1 MRERRGTRFTPFQAG
16 MIALVL
22 IVIGTYLAFAKQ
34 VPWSQP
40 DFELKAVFERTTEV
54 GARSPVRIAGVDVG
68 QVSKVER
75 ASEGSE
81 AALVTMEIDEE
92 ALPIHEDAELKI
104 RPRIFLEG
112 NFFVDVRPG
121 TPSAGELES
130 GEVIPAS
137 QTAAPVQLERVL
149 GTLRGATRMQLQ
161 RFLRGYGDAIGGE
174 PAPGEDADQDPVTK
188 GETAGE
194 SLNDT
199 LEYSAESLRGSAL
212 VNDALRGLAPRD
224 LSRLIAGQQRVSQA
238 LGSREQQLQDLITN
252 FNVTMSAFAA
262 EQDGLRGTV
271 RGLRSLLERA
281 DPALDELNESFP
293 PTRAFA
299 REIIP
304 GVRETA
310 ATIDA
315 AFPWIAQ
322 TRRLMSPAELQG
334 LVRDLS
340 PATRDLALTTDGTL
354 KLLRQTDAF
363 NRCLLDVVLPTG
375 SVVIEDPPVTTGVS
389 NYREFFMALVGL
401 SSESQNFDGNGSYVR
416 LQPGG
421 GSFRVQTGRH
431 PTFGPLFGNATRP
444 PLGTRPAYPG
454 RLPPKRRDFACHRNT
469 PPDLNSARTGGTP

>member
-1 MRERRGTRFTPFQAG
+1 MRRRRRERLTAVQAG
-16 MIALVL
+16 AIALAL
-22 IVIGTYLAFAKQ
+22 LVIGTYFAFAKEL
-34 VPWSQP
+34 PFSKP
-40 DFELKAVFERTTEV
+40 DFELKAVFERTAEIGT
-54 GARSPVRIAGVDVG
+54 RSPVRIAGVQVG

-81 AALVTMEIDEE
+81 ASLVTMEIDKE

-121 TPSAGELES
+121 TPTAGKLES

-149 GTLRGATRMQLQ
+149 GTLRADTRTELQ
-161 RFLRGYGDAIGGE
+161 RFLRGYGNAIGGE
-174 PAPGEDADQDPVTK
+174 PEPGEDADQDPATR

-194 SLNDT
+194 ALNDT
-199 LEYSAESLRGSAL
+199 LEHSADSLRGSAV

-224 LSRLIAGQQRVSQA
+224 LSRLLAGQQRVSRA
-238 LGSREQQLQDLITN
+238 LSSREAQLQDLITN
-252 FNVTMSAFAA
+252 FNVTMAAFAA
-262 EQDGLRGTV
+262 EQDGVRGTV
-271 RGLRSLLERA
+271 RGLRSLLEQA
-281 DPALDELNESFP
+281 SPALDELNESFP

-322 TRRLMSPAELQG
+322 TRRLLSPAELQG
-334 LVRDLS
+334 LVRDLA
-340 PATRDLALTTDGTL
+340 PATRDLAIASDGTID
-354 KLLRQTDAF
+354 LLPRTDAF
-363 NRCLLDVVLPTG
+363 NRCLLEVVIPTGDVVIDDGPL
-375 SVVIEDPPVTTGVS
+375 TTGVS
-389 NYREFFMALVGL
+389 TYREFWQALVGL
-401 SSESQNFDGNGSYVR
+401 SGESQNFDGNGSYVR

-421 GSFRVQTGRH
+421 GAYRVQGGPGTQ
-431 PTFGPLFGNATRP
+431 GPLFGNATRP
-444 PLGTRPAYPG
+444 PLGTRPAFPG
-454 RLPPKRRDFACHRNT
+454 RRPPYRRDFACHRNT
-469 PPDLNSARTGGTP
+469 PPDLNSARTGAGP

>member
-1 MRERRGTRFTPFQAG
+1 MRGRRRERFTPVQAG
-16 MIALVL
+16 AIVLALL
-22 IVIGTYLAFAKQ
+22 VIGTYFAFAKEL
-34 VPWSQP
+34 PFSKP
-40 DFELKAVFERTTEV
+40 DFELKAVFERTAAI
-54 GARSPVRIAGVDVG
+54 GKRSPVRIAGVEVG
-68 QVSKVER
+68 KVSKVER
-75 ASEGSE
+75 AAEGSE
-81 AALVTMEIDEE
+81 AALVTMEIDKE
-92 ALPIHEDAELKI
+92 ALPIHEDAELKV

-121 TPSAGELES
+121 TPVAGELES

-149 GTLRGATRMQLQ
+149 GTLRADTRTELQ

-174 PAPGEDADQDPVTK
+174 PEPGEDADQDPATR

-194 SLNDT
+194 ALNDT
-199 LEYSAESLRGSAL
+199 LEHSAESLRGSAL

-224 LSRLIAGQQRVSQA
+224 LSRLLAGQQRVSRA
-238 LGSREQQLQDLITN
+238 LTSREQQLQDLITN
-252 FNVTMSAFAA
+252 FNVTMAA
-262 EQDGLRGTV
+262 LADEQDGLRGTV

-281 DPALDELNESFP
+281 SPALDELNESFP

-322 TRRLMSPAELQG
+322 TRRLLSPAELQG
-334 LVRDLS
+334 LVADLS
-340 PATRDLALTTDGTL
+340 PATRDLAITTDGTID
-354 KLLRQTDAF
+354 LLPQTDRF
-363 NRCLLDVVLPTG
+363 NRCLLDVVIPTG
-375 SVVIEDPPVTTGVS
+375 DVVIDDGPLTTGVS
-389 NYREFFMALVGL
+389 NYREFFQALVGL
-401 SSESQNFDGNGSYVR
+401 SGESQNFDGNGSYVR

-421 GSFRVQTGRH
+421 GAYRVQGGPGTQ
-431 PTFGPLFGNATRP
+431 GPLFGNATRP
-444 PLGTRPAYPG
+444 PLGTRPAFPG
-454 RLPPKRRDFACHRNT
+454 RRPPYRRDFACHRNT

>member
-1 MRERRGTRFTPFQAG
+1 MREGRRRSRFTPFQAG
-16 MIALVL
+16 AIALVL
-22 IVIGTYLAFAKQ
+22 IVMATYFAFAKEL
-34 VPWSQP
+34 PFSKP
-40 DFELKAVFERTTEV
+40 DFELKAVFERTTEI
-54 GARSPVRIAGVDVG
+54 GARSPVRIAGVQVG

-75 ASEGSE
+75 ASAGSE
-81 AALVTMEIDEE
+81 AALVTMEIDKE

-121 TPSAGELES
+121 TPGAGELRS

-149 GTLRGATRMQLQ
+149 GTLRTDTRTELQ

-174 PAPGEDADQDPVTK
+174 PAPGEDADQDPATR

-199 LEYSAESLRGSAL
+199 LEHSAEGLRGSAS
-212 VNDALRGLAPRD
+212 VSDALRGLAPRD
-224 LSRLIAGQQRVSQA
+224 LSRMIAGQQRVSQA
-238 LGSREQQLQDLITN
+238 LVSREQQLQDLITN
-252 FNVTMSAFAA
+252 FNVTMAA
-262 EQDGLRGTV
+262 LAGEQDGVRGTV

-281 DPALDELNESFP
+281 NPALDELNEAFP

-334 LVRDLS
+334 LVADLS
-340 PATRDLALTTDGTL
+340 PATRDLARTTDGTL
-354 KLLRQTDAF
+354 ELLPQTDAF
-363 NRCLLDVVLPTG
+363 NRCLLEVVLPTG
-375 SVVIEDPPVTTGVS
+375 DVVIQDPPLTTGVP

-401 SSESQNFDGNGSYVR
+401 ASESQNFDGNSSYVR
-416 LQPGG
+416 FQPGG
-421 GSFRVQTGRH
+421 GAYRVQMNRGAQT
-431 PTFGPLFGNATRP
+431 LFGNATRP

-454 RLPPKRRDFACHRNT
+454 RRPPYRRDFACHRNT

>member
-1 MRERRGTRFTPFQAG
+1 MRRRDRLTPVQAG
-16 MIALVL
+16 AITLALL
-22 IVIGTYLAFAKQ
+22 VIGTYFAFAKEL
-34 VPWSQP
+34 PFSKP
-40 DFELKAVFERTTEV
+40 DFELKAVFERTAEIGT
-54 GARSPVRIAGVDVG
+54 RSPVRIAGVQVG

-81 AALVTMEIDEE
+81 ASLVTMEIDKEG
-92 ALPIHEDAELKI
+92 LPLHEDAELKI

-121 TPSAGELES
+121 TPTAGRLES
-130 GEVIPAS
+130 GETIPAS

-149 GTLRGATRMQLQ
+149 GTLRADTRTELQ
-161 RFLRGYGDAIGGE
+161 RLLRGYGNAIGGE
-174 PAPGEDADQDPVTK
+174 PAPGEDADQDPATR

-199 LEYSAESLRGSAL
+199 LEHSAQSLRGSAV
-212 VNDALRGLAPRD
+212 VNDALRGMSPRD
-224 LSRLIAGQQRVSQA
+224 LSRLLAGQQRAARA
-238 LGSREQQLQDLITN
+238 LSSREGQLQDLITN
-252 FNVTMSAFAA
+252 FNLTMAA
-262 EQDGLRGTV
+262 LASEQDGVRGTV

-281 DPALDELNESFP
+281 NPALDELNQAFP

-322 TRRLMSPAELQG
+322 TRRLLSPAELQG

-340 PATRDLALTTDGTL
+340 PATRDLAIATDGTL
-354 KLLRQTDAF
+354 DLLPQTDRF

-375 SVVIEDPPVTTGVS
+375 NVVIDDGPLTTGVS
-389 NYREFFMALVGL
+389 NYREFWQALVGL
-401 SSESQNFDGNGSYVR
+401 SGESQNFDGNGSYVR

-421 GSFRVQTGRH
+421 GAFRVQGGPGTQ
-431 PTFGPLFGNATRP
+431 GPLFGNATRP
-444 PLGTRPAYPG
+444 PMGTRPAFPG
-454 RLPPKRRDFACHRNT
+454 RRPPYRRNFACHRNT
-469 PPDLNSARTGGTP
+469 PPDLNSARTGAGP